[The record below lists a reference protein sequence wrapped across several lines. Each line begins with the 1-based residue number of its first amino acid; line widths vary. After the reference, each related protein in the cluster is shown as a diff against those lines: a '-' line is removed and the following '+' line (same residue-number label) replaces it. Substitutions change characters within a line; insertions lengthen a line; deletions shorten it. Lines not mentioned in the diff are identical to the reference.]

1 MSPKSFAVLAG
12 AAALSL
18 GLAAWA
24 VVDRDVPVVSAP
36 ASQAL
41 FPRLLDH
48 VNDVRAVKLVTPDGP
63 LTVQGADGVHWTLA
77 EKGGYPVEQKQIR
90 DLVLAL
96 ANLQLLEAKTDDPKL
111 LKRLELEEPGAEG
124 AKSRSV
130 TLDDTAGKPLAA
142 AVVGKPKPGLYGG
155 GRGGVYVRRAGDN
168 QAWLAAGEL
177 DLPSDALALLNHEVI
192 DIPQAQVARVTLQP
206 AGGEPILLQ
215 RPDAKTTAFTTD
227 APLPEGRAL
236 DSAKVEEL
244 AGTLANLTLEDVKP
258 ASALPVP
265 ADASHARFETFDG
278 LVVDV
283 TLVRVGDGDA
293 AENWLELAVQPIA
306 GGQPMKE
313 AEALKTKTDGWAYK
327 VGPYLADR
335 LRGGLDQLLAS
346 PPGAS

>member
-1 MSPKSFAVLAG
+1 VE
-12 AAALSL
+12 
-18 GLAAWA
+18 
-24 VVDRDVPVVSAP
+24 
-36 ASQAL
+36 
-41 FPRLLDH
+41 
-48 VNDVRAVKLVTPDGP
+48 
-63 LTVQGADGVHWTLA
+63 A
-77 EKGGYPVEQKQIR
+77 EQIKK
-90 DLVLAL
+90 LVLAL

-130 TLDDTAGKPLAA
+130 TLDDTAGKTLAA
-142 AVVGKPKPGLYGG
+142 AIVGKPKPGLYGG
-155 GRGGVYVRRAGDN
+155 GRGGVYVRRVGDN

-192 DIPQAQVARVTLQP
+192 DIPLAQVARVTLQP
-206 AGGEPILLQ
+206 AGGEPIRLQ
-215 RPDAKTTAFTTD
+215 RPDAKTTTFTTD
-227 APLPEGRAL
+227 APLPEGRTL

-244 AGTLANLTLEDVKP
+244 AGTLANLTLQDVKP

-278 LVVDV
+278 LAVDV
-283 TLVRVGDGDA
+283 TLVRAGDGDT

-306 GGQPMKE
+306 GDQPMKE
-313 AEALKTKTDGWAYK
+313 AEALKTKTQGWAYK